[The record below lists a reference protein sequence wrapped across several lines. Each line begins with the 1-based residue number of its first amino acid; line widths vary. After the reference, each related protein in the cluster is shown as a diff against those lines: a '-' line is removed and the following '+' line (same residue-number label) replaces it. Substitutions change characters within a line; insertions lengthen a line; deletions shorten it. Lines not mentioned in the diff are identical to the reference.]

1 MTAFGPTVVDVW
13 IGWKEVS
20 RRRLARSR
28 LAGPREDVE
37 PAVISAALVGV
48 HAQVMSA
55 AELSIGLRTVSRTR
69 SDVREALWGSRTLV
83 KTRGPRGTVHLLGAV
98 DLPMWTG
105 ALSAIP
111 AAPSP
116 FGAEVRMSDAHTDDV
131 VAAIDDAVASAEGEL
146 TVDELTEAIVER
158 VGSWAGDRV
167 MPAFQDNWPR
177 WRQAES
183 VATSRGALCFG
194 PDRGRRT
201 TYTSPRR
208 WLPGFRP
215 APAEEALAA
224 LVRSYLH
231 AYGPATAEQFGRW
244 LGAPRAWS
252 AQLFARLGDA
262 LQPVSFEGVEAWQNA
277 GEASA
282 EVEVEIP
289 LVRLVPYFDAYVIGC
304 QPRATLFPGRAG
316 ERALTGGQAGN
327 VPALLIDGVV
337 AGVWHQR
344 RSGRRIAVT
353 VEPFV
358 TLTARQRRLLADE
371 VERVGQVLAGTA
383 ELTLGAV
390 SVGPHG

>member
-1 MTAFGPTVVDVW
+1 
-13 IGWKEVS
+13 
-20 RRRLARSR
+20 
-28 LAGPREDVE
+28 
-37 PAVISAALVGV
+37 
-48 HAQVMSA
+48 
-55 AELSIGLRTVSRTR
+55 
-69 SDVREALWGSRTLV
+69 
-83 KTRGPRGTVHLLGAV
+83 
-98 DLPMWTG
+98 
-105 ALSAIP
+105 
-111 AAPSP
+111 
-116 FGAEVRMSDAHTDDV
+116 
-131 VAAIDDAVASAEGEL
+131 
-146 TVDELTEAIVER
+146 
-158 VGSWAGDRV
+158 

-282 EVEVEIP
+282 EAEVP

-353 VEPFV
+353 VESFV

>member
-1 MTAFGPTVVDVW
+1 
-13 IGWKEVS
+13 
-20 RRRLARSR
+20 
-28 LAGPREDVE
+28 
-37 PAVISAALVGV
+37 
-48 HAQVMSA
+48 MSA
-55 AELSIGLRTVSRTR
+55 AQIDE
-69 SDVREALWGSRTLV
+69 
-83 KTRGPRGTVHLLGAV
+83 
-98 DLPMWTG
+98 
-105 ALSAIP
+105 
-111 AAPSP
+111 
-116 FGAEVRMSDAHTDDV
+116 V
-131 VAAIDDAVASAEGEL
+131 VAAIADAVAAAEIESESERKSGGL

-194 PDRGRRT
+194 PGRGRRA
-201 TYTSPRR
+201 TYTSPRL

-282 EVEVEIP
+282 EAAGEASAEAEVP
-289 LVRLVPYFDAYVIGC
+289 SVRLVPYFDAYVIGC

-327 VPALLIDGVV
+327 VPVLLIDGLV

-358 TLTARQRRLLADE
+358 TLTARQRRSLGDE
-371 VERVGQVLAGTA
+371 VERVGQVLAGTGD
-383 ELTLGAV
+383 LTLGTV
-390 SVGPHG
+390 SVGAHA